1 MSTHYEVLG
10 VSKDATG
17 EEIKKAYRKLAR
29 KLHPDVNPGD
39 DASEKFKL
47 VTRAYEVLSD
57 ADKRA
62 NYDATGNENGN
73 GQTGFGGGGGF
84 GGGFGDIFEQFFGGG
99 GGAQGPASRTQRGR
113 DALIT
118 ATIDLGDAVAGTV
131 YPLEMETAV
140 TCSTCEGSC
149 CRPGTSPVTCTIC
162 HGAGQIQRPVRSFL
176 GQMMTVETCA
186 ACRGFGTTIPDPCID
201 CNGQGRVRERISK
214 QLKVPAGVAS
224 GTRIHLANQGE
235 AGPGGGPNGDLYV
248 EIEVRRHKIFERDGV
263 DLHARMNVPM
273 TAAALG
279 ADLDLETFDGPQVIE
294 VESGAQSGDT
304 VRLAGLGVPRLRGGK
319 RGDIIVH
326 LHVETPTKVD
336 AAQRELLEQLAKL
349 RGEEFAEGRMENS
362 GGMFSR
368 LRGKLGNLGA

>member
-29 KLHPDVNPGD
+29 KHHPDVNPGED
-39 DASEKFKL
+39 SAETFKL

-57 ADKRA
+57 SGKRA

-73 GQTGFGGGGGF
+73 GQSGFGGGGF
-84 GGGFGDIFEQFFGGG
+84 GGGFGDIFEQFFGG

-118 ATIDLGDAVAGTV
+118 ATIDLADAVSGTV

-140 TCSTCEGSC
+140 TCPTCEGTC
-149 CRPGTSPVTCTIC
+149 CRPGSAPVSCTIC
-162 HGAGQIQRPVRSFL
+162 HGAGQVQRPVRSFL

-186 ACRGFGTTIPDPCID
+186 ACRGFGTTIPEPCTE
-201 CNGQGRVRERISK
+201 CNGQGRIRERISK

-248 EIEVRRHKIFERDGV
+248 ELEVRRHKIFERDGV
-263 DLHARMNVPM
+263 DLHARMSVPM

-279 ADLDLETFDGPQVIE
+279 ADLELETFDGAQVVE

-304 VRLAGLGVPRLRGGK
+304 VHLPGLGIPRLRGGK

-326 LHVETPTKVD
+326 LQVETPTKID

-368 LRGKLGNLGA
+368 LRGKFGNLGA

>member
-1 MSTHYEVLG
+1 MSNHYEVLG
-10 VSKDATG
+10 VNKDATG

-29 KLHPDVNPGD
+29 KLHPDVNPGA
-39 DASEKFKL
+39 DASDQFKL

-57 ADKRA
+57 AEKRA
-62 NYDATGNENGN
+62 NYDATGNENGT

-113 DALIT
+113 DALVT
-118 ATIDLGDAVAGTV
+118 ATIDLADAVAGTV
-131 YPLEMETAV
+131 YPLDMETAV
-140 TCSTCEGSC
+140 TCPTCDGSC

-162 HGAGQIQRPVRSFL
+162 HGAGQVQRPVRSFL

-224 GTRIHLANQGE
+224 GTRIHLASQGE

-248 EIEVRRHKIFERDGV
+248 EIEVRRHKIFEREGV
-263 DLHARMNVPM
+263 DLHASMNVPM

-279 ADLDLETFDGPQVIE
+279 ADMTLETFDGPQTIE

-304 VRLAGLGVPRLRGGK
+304 VRLSGFGVPRLRGGK

-326 LHVETPTKVD
+326 LQVETPTKID

>member
-10 VSKDATG
+10 VGKDATG

-57 ADKRA
+57 SDKRA
-62 NYDATGNENGN
+62 NYDATGHENGT

-99 GGAQGPASRTQRGR
+99 GAQGPASRTQRGR

-118 ATIDLGDAVAGTV
+118 ATIDLADAVAGTV

-140 TCSTCEGSC
+140 TCPTCEGSC

-162 HGAGQIQRPVRSFL
+162 RGAGQVQRPVRSFL

-186 ACRGFGTTIPDPCID
+186 ACRGFGTTIPDPCNE
-201 CNGQGRVRERISK
+201 CNGQGRIRERISK

-279 ADLDLETFDGPQVIE
+279 ADLELETFDGTQVIE

-304 VRLAGLGVPRLRGGK
+304 VRLPGLGVPRLRGGK

-326 LHVETPTKVD
+326 LQVETPTKVD